1 MSQVATATIKT
12 NQTSFELIPEE
23 DSSAVADI
31 MDQQN
36 KGHVAE
42 TSDASAQQAAQAAFA
57 ARIIAAQ
64 QNLAAGNLPELALF
78 SQQQQLIQHR
88 ILEEQIARSR
98 EFLLQQETNSGEGK
112 PAFGAIF
119 HQVSL
124 SQFKDMQAALS
135 WHTWHARKWA
145 SALPNFVSTVLKCE
159 NDLMQ
164 VSLS

>member
-23 DSSAVADI
+23 VGDSIAVHADI

-36 KGHVAE
+36 KGQHVAE
-42 TSDASAQQAAQAAFA
+42 TTSDANAQQAAQAAFA

-98 EFLLQQETNSGEGK
+98 EFLLQQENSSNSGEGGK
-112 PAFGAIF
+112 PAFGSAIF
-119 HQVSL
+119 HQVGLNQLGLAGQCSGH
-124 SQFKDMQAALS
+124 S
-135 WHTWHARKWA
+135 
-145 SALPNFVSTVLKCE
+145 
-159 NDLMQ
+159 
-164 VSLS
+164 

>member
-23 DSSAVADI
+23 VGDSIAVHADI

-98 EFLLQQETNSGEGK
+98 EFLLQQENSSGGGEGGK
-112 PAFGAIF
+112 PAFGSAIF
-119 HQVSL
+119 HQVG
-124 SQFKDMQAALS
+124 
-135 WHTWHARKWA
+135 
-145 SALPNFVSTVLKCE
+145 LK
-159 NDLMQ
+159 
-164 VSLS
+164 

>member
-1 MSQVATATIKT
+1 MSQVAITATIKT

-23 DSSAVADI
+23 VDSSVSVHADI

-36 KGHVAE
+36 KGHVNAE
-42 TSDASAQQAAQAAFA
+42 TTSDASAQQAAQAAFA

-98 EFLLQQETNSGEGK
+98 EFLLQQENNSGEGK

-119 HQVSL
+119 HQVSRSIQGHPL
-124 SQFKDMQAALS
+124 SS
-135 WHTWHARKWA
+135 WHAHI
-145 SALPNFVSTVLKCE
+145 TVLGF
-159 NDLMQ
+159 
-164 VSLS
+164 

>member
-1 MSQVATATIKT
+1 MSQVAITATIKT

-23 DSSAVADI
+23 VDSSVSVHADI

-42 TSDASAQQAAQAAFA
+42 TSDATAQQAAQAAFA

-98 EFLLQQETNSGEGK
+98 EFLLQQENNSGEDTLGGNTTK
-112 PAFGAIF
+112 GD
-119 HQVSL
+119 SL
-124 SQFKDMQAALS
+124 QPEFIHHDENR
-135 WHTWHARKWA
+135 HT
-145 SALPNFVSTVLKCE
+145 
-159 NDLMQ
+159 
-164 VSLS
+164 

>member
-23 DSSAVADI
+23 VGDSIAVHADI

-36 KGHVAE
+36 KGQNVAE
-42 TSDASAQQAAQAAFA
+42 TTSDANAQQAAQAAFA

-98 EFLLQQETNSGEGK
+98 EFLLQQENSSGEGGK
-112 PAFGAIF
+112 PAFGSAIF
-119 HQVSL
+119 HQVGLNQLGLAGQCSGH
-124 SQFKDMQAALS
+124 S
-135 WHTWHARKWA
+135 
-145 SALPNFVSTVLKCE
+145 
-159 NDLMQ
+159 
-164 VSLS
+164 

>member
-23 DSSAVADI
+23 GDSIAVHADI

-36 KGHVAE
+36 KGQHVAE
-42 TSDASAQQAAQAAFA
+42 TTSDANAQQAAQAAFA

-98 EFLLQQETNSGEGK
+98 EFLLQQENSSGGGEGGK
-112 PAFGAIF
+112 PAFGSAIF
-119 HQVSL
+119 HQVG
-124 SQFKDMQAALS
+124 
-135 WHTWHARKWA
+135 
-145 SALPNFVSTVLKCE
+145 LK
-159 NDLMQ
+159 
-164 VSLS
+164 

>member
-23 DSSAVADI
+23 VDSSAVADI

-98 EFLLQQETNSGEGK
+98 EFLLQQENNSGEGK

-124 SQFKDMQAALS
+124 SQFKDIQAALS
-135 WHTWHARKWA
+135 WHLACPEVGKRYQI
-145 SALPNFVSTVLKCE
+145 LCLLC
-159 NDLMQ
+159 
-164 VSLS
+164 

>member
-23 DSSAVADI
+23 VGDSIAVHADI

-36 KGHVAE
+36 KGQNVAE
-42 TSDASAQQAAQAAFA
+42 TTSDANAQQAAQAAFA

-98 EFLLQQETNSGEGK
+98 EFLLQQENSSGGGEGGK
-112 PAFGAIF
+112 PAFGSAIF
-119 HQVSL
+119 HQVG
-124 SQFKDMQAALS
+124 
-135 WHTWHARKWA
+135 
-145 SALPNFVSTVLKCE
+145 LKQ
-159 NDLMQ
+159 LGRRSMFR
-164 VSLS
+164 SPLIGLL

>member
-23 DSSAVADI
+23 VGDSIAVHADI

-36 KGHVAE
+36 KGQNVAE
-42 TSDASAQQAAQAAFA
+42 TTSDANAQQAAQAAFA

-64 QNLAAGNLPELALF
+64 QNLAAGILPELALF

-98 EFLLQQETNSGEGK
+98 EFLLQQENNSGEGK

-119 HQVSL
+119 HQVSR
-124 SQFKDMQAALS
+124 SIQG
-135 WHTWHARKWA
+135 H
-145 SALPNFVSTVLKCE
+145 P
-159 NDLMQ
+159 
-164 VSLS
+164 